1 MKMTSCRCVCVG
13 QVDDITGPNWTSDIT
28 LLLFLQGHYGIL
40 VEVANENDNRPKFQQ
55 ETVEQL
61 SVSEVNPTLTVS
73 KKPAAS
79 VPKTTQYSAQYNLT
93 ISVRNTGGVQGGPLS
108 IPLDQL
114 KASKAK
120 FKGVSSKT

>member
-1 MKMTSCRCVCVG
+1 M
-13 QVDDITGPNWTSDIT
+13 T

-73 KKPAAS
+73 EKPAAS
-79 VPKTTQYSAQYNLT
+79 VPKTTQYSGGGGIFLTGAQYY
-93 ISVRNTGGVQGGPLS
+93 SKFSEHAGGP
-108 IPLDQL
+108 I
-114 KASKAK
+114 
-120 FKGVSSKT
+120 